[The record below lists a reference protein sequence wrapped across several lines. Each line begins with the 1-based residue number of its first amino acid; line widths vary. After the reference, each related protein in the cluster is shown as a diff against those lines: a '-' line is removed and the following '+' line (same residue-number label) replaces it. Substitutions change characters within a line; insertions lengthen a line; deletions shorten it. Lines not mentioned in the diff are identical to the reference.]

1 MKVPDSFTPVTG
13 YRTWALGLGWL
24 WSSQSPE
31 KVAWPATEPLRARCL
46 KHGFPSLFNPRM
58 PQHSAPDRDCACG
71 IHAVYAP
78 WDLELIE
85 PRRPWALISG
95 RVEGWGRV
103 ALGERG
109 FGPRWR
115 GRLSSSSS
123 RGGTNRC
130 GAPPPMWPARTAS
143 PSCHGRRPP
152 RQACNH
158 RTAASSPSGN
168 PTLLDRHDESTSK
181 RRATEDRIKTEGSG
195 PLVECRPDRLG
206 SHFVRFL
213 CLLRRPPCEFPLPVW
228 RVWRKHGDRQ
238 YGRTEPGP

>member
-109 FGPRWR
+109 FRAEVARPLELFFEPWWDE
-115 GRLSSSSS
+115 
-123 RGGTNRC
+123 
-130 GAPPPMWPARTAS
+130 PMWRTAS
-143 PSCHGRRPP
+143 NVARAYGVPIVSWE
-152 RQACNH
+152 
-158 RTAASSPSGN
+158 TASP
-168 PTLLDRHDESTSK
+168 
-181 RRATEDRIKTEGSG
+181 AT
-195 PLVECRPDRLG
+195 V
-206 SHFVRFL
+206 
-213 CLLRRPPCEFPLPVW
+213 
-228 RVWRKHGDRQ
+228 
-238 YGRTEPGP
+238 